1 MFIKRRSSIL
11 YRDFQTFGYLTDNRN
26 FGYKLKNVSEGF
38 VGDKIVSQSGTVFLS
53 VVSRKPQQFDDIVK
67 QINAVFPDVDF
78 GVIKDDAR
86 EFFGTLEREGFII
99 SGESVQECDEK
110 DTKFS
115 YSNIAS
121 EIVNESLPLADLV
134 PAISTQEFLEEH
146 FGGRPQLTN
155 LHIEI
160 TSRCNERC
168 IHCYIPDGHRNTE
181 IELSIFQDVL
191 RQCREMN
198 VLHLTISGGEPMLH
212 RSFIE
217 FLKMCREYEFSVN
230 VLSNLTL
237 LTDEILAEMRSNHLL
252 GVQVSLYSMN
262 PVIHDQIT
270 ELKGSFEKTK
280 SAILKLL
287 ENDVPLKIACPIMK
301 NNKGCYQ
308 DVVDWAM
315 KQKVQVGY
323 DYVVL
328 AKYNHSTENLSSRLS
343 IEEVEEVIRERVH
356 KDAKYLKQIE
366 DESLKRI
373 NASVEDNVCSV
384 CHSSICVNERGNV
397 YPCAGWQ
404 GYVVGNV
411 KSTSLQEIW
420 LYSERVKYLREL
432 RKRDFPKCIQCNDQE
447 FCTMCLVRNANE
459 DASGDPLAIN
469 AYYCEVARLNKAIAR
484 DDQYRPSQSCKN

>member
-1 MFIKRRSSIL
+1 MFIKRRSNIL

-26 FGYKLKNVSEGF
+26 FGYKLKNAIEGF
-38 VGDKIVSQSGTVFLS
+38 VGDKIVSQSGTIFLS
-53 VVSRKPQQFDDIVK
+53 VLSRKPQKLDDMVK

-78 GVIKDDAR
+78 GVIKEDAR

-99 SGESVQECDEK
+99 SGESEQECDEK

-115 YSNIAS
+115 YRNIAS
-121 EIVNESLPLADLV
+121 EIVGESLPLVDQI
-134 PAISTQEFLEEH
+134 PARSTQEFLEEH
-146 FGGRPQLTN
+146 FEGRPQLTN

-168 IHCYIPDGHRNTE
+168 IHCYIPRDHRNAE
-181 IELSIFQDVL
+181 IELSMFQDVL

-212 RSFIE
+212 RNFID
-217 FLKMCREYEFSVN
+217 FLGMCREYEFSVN

-237 LTDEILAEMRSNHLL
+237 LTEEILAEMKSNYLL
-252 GVQVSLYSMN
+252 CVQVSLYSMN
-262 PVIHDQIT
+262 PEIHDEIT
-270 ELKGSFEKTK
+270 EVKGSFQKTK
-280 SAILKLL
+280 SAILKLI
-287 ENDVPLKIACPIMK
+287 ENDVPLQIACPIMK

-308 DVVDWAM
+308 EVVDWAK
-315 KQKVQVGY
+315 KQKVQAGY

-328 AKYNHSTENLSSRLS
+328 AKHNHSVENLCCRLS

-356 KDAKYLKQIE
+356 NDAKYLKQIE
-366 DESLKRI
+366 HESLKRT
-373 NASVEDNVCSV
+373 NASAEDNVCSV

-404 GYVVGNV
+404 DYVVGNV
-411 KSTSLQEIW
+411 KSMSLQEIW
-420 LYSERVKYLREL
+420 LHSEKVEYLRGL
-432 RKRDFPKCIQCNDQE
+432 RKRDFPKCIQCTDGE

-459 DASGDPLAIN
+459 DASGDPLVVN
-469 AYYCEVARLNKAIAR
+469 AYYCAVARLNKTIAR
-484 DDQYRPSQSCKN
+484 DGRYRSSQL